1 MHTAQ
6 NYFNDFIFSN
16 DFKITSIPIPFG
28 SPVDI
33 PKIGLKKF
41 DISLY
46 IMCIFEQINIRL
58 YVYRYYWKSFRN

>member
-1 MHTAQ
+1 MTGV
-6 NYFNDFIFSN
+6 NLPMKFILSS

-33 PKIGLKKF
+33 PKTGLKKF

-58 YVYRYYWKSFRN
+58 YVYRYY

>member
-1 MHTAQ
+1 MTGV
-6 NYFNDFIFSN
+6 NLPMKFIFSN

-33 PKIGLKKF
+33 PIIGLKKF

-58 YVYRYYWKSFRN
+58 YVYRYY